1 MSASISALS
10 ANAATSTAQSPKLA
24 GDFNTFLTLL
34 TTQIKNQS
42 PTDPLD
48 TNQMTNQ
55 LVQFAS
61 VEQQIAVNQNLQRL
75 IGLEQ
80 ASQLTSSAPLVG
92 KSVQVETDQITLQ
105 GGVGALRLPAAGAS
119 QTAVVTIRGSGNQ
132 IIRQQTVP
140 LGSAPTTWSWNGRAT
155 DGAPVADGAYKVSV
169 TGFGPGGKAEAL
181 PFTTIGTVTGA
192 ERADGELRLML
203 GKLPVNFD
211 KLRSIVSG
219 S

>member
-10 ANAATSTAQSPKLA
+10 ANAAVNTTQSPKFA

-61 VEQQIAVNQNLQRL
+61 VEQQIAMNQNLQRL

-80 ASQLTSSAPLVG
+80 ASQLTASAPLIG
-92 KSVQVETDQITLQ
+92 KRVEVESDQIALQ
-105 GGVGALRLPAAGAS
+105 GGVGALKLPAAGAS
-119 QTAVVTIRGSGNQ
+119 QAAQITITGNGNRVIRQEMVNLGSG
-132 IIRQQTVP
+132 
-140 LGSAPTTWSWNGRAT
+140 PTNWSWDGRDNA
-155 DGAPVADGAYKVSV
+155 GVSVPDGAYKVNV
-169 TGFGPGGKAEAL
+169 TGIGGGKAEAL
-181 PFTTIGTVTGA
+181 PFNTIGTVTGA
-192 ERADGELRLML
+192 ERVGDDLQLLL
-203 GKLPVNFD
+203 GQMQASFG
-211 KLRSIVSG
+211 KLRSVTQG
-219 S
+219 G

>member
-10 ANAATSTAQSPKLA
+10 ANAAVSTTQSPKFA

-61 VEQQIAVNQNLQRL
+61 VEQQISMNQNLQRL

-80 ASQLTSSAPLVG
+80 ASQLTASAPLIG
-92 KSVQVETDQITLQ
+92 KRVEVASDQIALQ
-105 GGVGALRLPAAGAS
+105 GGTGALKLPAAGVS
-119 QTAVVTIRGSGNQ
+119 QTAQITITGNGNR
-132 IIRQQTVP
+132 IIRQETVT
-140 LGSAPTTWSWNGRAT
+140 LGSGPTTWSWNGEDNTRK
-155 DGAPVADGAYKVSV
+155 PVADGAYKVSV
-169 TGFGPGGKAEAL
+169 TGMGGSRQEAL
-181 PFTTIGTVTGA
+181 PFTTFGTVTGA
-192 ERADGELRLML
+192 ERAGNELQLLL
-203 GKLPVNFD
+203 GPLRVGFD
-211 KLRSIVSG
+211 KLLSVSAA

>member
-10 ANAATSTAQSPKLA
+10 ANAAVNTTQSPKFA

-61 VEQQIAVNQNLQRL
+61 VEQQIAMNQNLQRL

-80 ASQLTSSAPLVG
+80 ASQLTASAPLIG
-92 KSVQVETDQITLQ
+92 KRVEVESDQIALQ
-105 GGVGALRLPAAGAS
+105 GGVGALKLPAAAPPRRHRLPL
-119 QTAVVTIRGSGNQ
+119 QAMAIGS
-132 IIRQQTVP
+132 
-140 LGSAPTTWSWNGRAT
+140 SAR
-155 DGAPVADGAYKVSV
+155 
-169 TGFGPGGKAEAL
+169 
-181 PFTTIGTVTGA
+181 
-192 ERADGELRLML
+192 R
-203 GKLPVNFD
+203 
-211 KLRSIVSG
+211 
-219 S
+219 